1 MSFAMFNARDQ
12 TGCRRVVFEVR
23 KTEGQGLQF
32 PIGRASLKDP
42 ERRDREDNFMFCE
55 KSLSKKHAILCIK
68 RLVPSESDP
77 FVPLLSQFRI
87 SVQDLGST
95 HGLVDLQ
102 SQDADASVIDLKNGE
117 RFGLI
122 KLCQPVAPG
131 QSRGAKLKF
140 QVFIK
145 TNESDDTHET
155 LELVLR
161 NVTHEGSPYVS
172 RPATAAEG
180 ELEMPLSPSS
190 CSTSSSSSDLNYS
203 EDIDLDLGKYGSNE
217 STEQGSQ
224 DEQAELSRMA
234 EDCIETDSSHHTL
247 FVSDEPACLADN
259 APTTYVKMPA
269 PYEPLFAPRAECEG
283 AYNRDETEM
292 FDDKNTP
299 EGTPECFD
307 CSKSINPYNE
317 DELCDSVRDPAE
329 EDYSLTSRKRSFE
342 PEKDQDVCL
351 EKCKKAKTDI
361 ELDKGTEVGG
371 SRRQVI
377 IGSMMGF
384 VAGSLGTLG
393 LLVGIAN
400 MG

>member
-1 MSFAMFNARDQ
+1 MSFAMFNTRDQ

-23 KTEGQGLQF
+23 ETEGQGLQF

-42 ERRDREDNFMFCE
+42 ERRDRENNFMFCE

-68 RLVPSESDP
+68 RLIPSDSDP

-87 SVQDLGST
+87 SIQDLGST

-102 SQDADASVIDLKNGE
+102 SQDADASVIDLRNGE

-145 TNESDDTHET
+145 TNESDDTNET
-155 LELVLR
+155 LELLLR
-161 NVTHEGSPYVS
+161 NVTHEGSPFVS
-172 RPATAAEG
+172 RPGTVGEE
-180 ELEMPLSPSS
+180 ELEIPLSPSS

-203 EDIDLDLGKYGSNE
+203 EDIDLDLGEYGSNE

-224 DEQAELSRMA
+224 DEQAELSKIA
-234 EDCIETDSSHHTL
+234 EDRVETDSSHHTL
-247 FVSDEPACLADN
+247 FVSDEPACLADD
-259 APTTYVKMPA
+259 APMAYVKIPA
-269 PYEPLFAPRAECEG
+269 PYEPLFAPHSEHG
-283 AYNRDETEM
+283 DVSSRDEAEL
-292 FDDKNTP
+292 FDDKNTL

-307 CSKSINPYNE
+307 CSKSVNPYNE
-317 DELCDSVRDPAE
+317 DELSDSVCGSAE
-329 EDYSLTSRKRSFE
+329 EFNGFISRKRSYG
-342 PEKDQDVCL
+342 PEDEGICSDKY
-351 EKCKKAKTDI
+351 KKAKTDTQ
-361 ELDKGTEVGG
+361 LGTGTEISGFKK
-371 SRRQVI
+371 QVI
-377 IGSMMGF
+377 IGSMVGF